1 MVILFTGILFL
12 AIFIAGCTQSA
23 GTVPVTPVVAAAGEP
38 SGGSQHSV
46 VTTGEPVIPQPEATG
61 IPEPVVTMVR
71 YISQVRD
78 VKDSRLLFSLQ
89 VPVEWSLST
98 YRIENPE
105 NYEGYMYQTD
115 VIGNNTF
122 YIHTFI
128 DYRSREQ
135 NYRDD
140 CRRWVPAPAESVVV
154 INDITFDRF
163 ESTSDG
169 RTNVMYVARK
179 TGVNDF
185 GYLSV
190 LSFSADAGNP
200 FGKEDYEKVIASFR
214 YHGRESVSTM
224 PGEEIPRI
232 EPVAGEGG
240 SVKSATRS
248 GSSAPASSSSGCS
261 SCRG

>member
-1 MVILFTGILFL
+1 M
-12 AIFIAGCTQSA
+12 A
-23 GTVPVTPVVAAAGEP
+23 TPP
-38 SGGSQHSV
+38 
-46 VTTGEPVIPQPEATG
+46 PEATG
-61 IPEPVVTMVR
+61 TPEPAVTVVR

-78 VKDSRLLFSLQ
+78 VKDSKLLFSLQ

-122 YIHTFI
+122 SIHTFI

-140 CRRWVPAPAESVVV
+140 CRRWIPAPAESVAV
-154 INDITFDRF
+154 INGITFDRF

-179 TGVNDF
+179 TSMNDF

-190 LSFSADAGNP
+190 ISFSADAGNP
-200 FGKEDYEKVIASFR
+200 FEKEDYEKVVASFR
-214 YHGRESVSTM
+214 YHDRESAGTI
-224 PGEEIPRI
+224 PGVEIPRI
-232 EPVAGEGG
+232 EPVAEEGG

-248 GSSAPASSSSGCS
+248 GSSSPAGSSSGGCS
-261 SCRG
+261 CCRG